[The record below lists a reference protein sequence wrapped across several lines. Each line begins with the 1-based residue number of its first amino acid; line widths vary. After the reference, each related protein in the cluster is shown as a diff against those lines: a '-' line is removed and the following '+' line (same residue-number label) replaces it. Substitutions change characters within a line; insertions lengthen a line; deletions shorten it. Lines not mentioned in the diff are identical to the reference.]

1 MKHQKLKQKARQIE
15 ILSSLS
21 KLEFASRR
29 QLQAIHCLGSIRNA
43 NRILKDLR
51 PYCHVTS
58 HNREYVYYL
67 NKKGMALLGIHAKE
81 RKKKHQLEHILL
93 RNEAWMWLDFPDWK
107 TEQVITL
114 RYQGEEKTIVPDA
127 FFTKNNVPHFVE
139 IDRLQHMKV
148 NEKKIQ
154 YYAYLT
160 KIYQKQQNKVP
171 ILLFFTIS
179 DCREKKL
186 ESEAMKYGVYLQT
199 YLLQNVL

>member
-1 MKHQKLKQKARQIE
+1 MKQKARHIE

-21 KLEFASRR
+21 KLDFASRR

-51 PYCHVTS
+51 AYCHVTA
-58 HNREYVYYL
+58 HNREYIYYL
-67 NKKGMALLGIHAKE
+67 NKKGMALLGIQTKE

-93 RNEAWMWLDFPDWK
+93 RNEAWMWLDFPNWK

-127 FFTKNNVPHFVE
+127 FFMKDNVPHFVE
-139 IDRLQHMKV
+139 VDRLQHMKV
-148 NEKKIQ
+148 NETKIQ

-160 KIYQKQQNKVP
+160 NIYQKQQQIKP
-171 ILLFFTIS
+171 IIIFCTIS
-179 DCREKKL
+179 DCREKQLMNYALKHN
-186 ESEAMKYGVYLQT
+186 VYVQT
-199 YLLQNVL
+199 YLLQDVI